1 MPFVAKRSLTA
12 ISRPVVVNN
21 LDDKMENLGF
31 TITDDGLGFIRTSV
45 DKKTGSKIKVLVK
58 SGAENTVENVYLEV
72 ETKAPEFL
80 PRAFA
85 VADKFGSRFAQ
96 LGYPGGSGGLWNVN
110 QDEGLGGPRWWL
122 YDQMYPDMRDLELW
136 IKDQFRYHPPMMMSP
151 DMMPDEIH
159 WDPVATVKGETQ
171 AARLVRDRQEVILE
185 VKNEDGSTKRIK
197 IRGYD
202 TQDER
207 DPGNSGE
214 RNELSQEIDKYQVG
228 IAHTGTGKSV
238 IFVRKLDERGDN
250 KGIWEINGGPASG
263 IAHIEEDGTSY
274 SLHPEV
280 LDDRQWTQ
288 GIGPG
293 VVGYIPKY

>member
-1 MPFVAKRSLTA
+1 MPLVAKRSLTA
-12 ISRPVVVNN
+12 SSRPVIVEG
-21 LDDKMENLGF
+21 LDDRMEDLGF
-31 TITDDGLGFIRTSV
+31 IVADDGLGFVRTSI
-45 DKKTGSKIKVLVK
+45 DRRTGARIRMSVK
-58 SGAENTVENVYLEV
+58 SGAADSIEGVELEV
-72 ETKAPEFL
+72 EAEDPESL
-80 PRAFA
+80 PEVLAA
-85 VADKFGSRFAQ
+85 ADRLGSKFAQ

-122 YDQMYPDMRDLELW
+122 YDQMYPDMRDLESW
-136 IKDQFRYHPPMMMSP
+136 IKDQFRYHPPIMMTP
-151 DMMPDEIH
+151 DMMPDEVH
-159 WDPVATVKGETQ
+159 WDPIATVDGDIA
-171 AARLVRDRQEVILE
+171 AARLVRDRQEAVLE
-185 VKNEDGSTKRIK
+185 VKDADGGSRRIK

-202 TQDER
+202 TQKDR
-207 DPGNSGE
+207 DPGGTDE
-214 RNELSQEIDKYQVG
+214 RGELSQEIEKYQVG

-238 IFVRKLDERGDN
+238 IFVKKVDERGDN

-280 LDDRQWTQ
+280 LDDKQWTQ